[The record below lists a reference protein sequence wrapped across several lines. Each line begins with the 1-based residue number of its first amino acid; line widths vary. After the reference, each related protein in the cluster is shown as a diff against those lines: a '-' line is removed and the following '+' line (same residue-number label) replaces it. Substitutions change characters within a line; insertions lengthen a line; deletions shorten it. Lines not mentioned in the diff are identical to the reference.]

1 MREKSISLKA
11 AAAIIVF
18 ILRRKGRPVTG
29 RKVAFEMHHLLS
41 VVEVLV
47 VINIIIIFFS
57 FFIGFL
63 T

>member
-41 VVEVLV
+41 VVKVLV
-47 VINIIIIFFS
+47 IIIIIVVFFS
-57 FFIGFL
+57 LFISFL